1 MYKCPT
7 CTMHHAPCHMNHAPS
22 AHHAS
27 CLHAPCP
34 MHPNAPRVHM
44 STLLQCTIAI
54 LPHATVHY
62 CINAPSLP
70 TCHPAHVVPLPRT
83 YCPHAPCTRPPCL
96 HASRPMHTCPV
107 HRPLMPHVGGSGN
120 KAPTDR
126 QLKKSRGTLSKRSYK
141 EKQKLTRHAIAKD
154 NENMEY
160 QPQPTQALFFQC
172 GQTTTS

>member
-1 MYKCPT
+1 
-7 CTMHHAPCHMNHAPS
+7 MHHAPCHMNHAPS

-34 MHPNAPRVHM
+34 LHPNAPRVNM
-44 STLLQCTIAI
+44 STLHRAQ
-54 LPHATVHY
+54 LPYCRMVATLATVHY

-70 TCHPAHVVPLPRT
+70 TCPPVHFVPLPRT

-126 QLKKSRGTLSKRSYK
+126 QLKKSRGTL
-141 EKQKLTRHAIAKD
+141 EKQKLTRHAIAKRTTKIW
-154 NENMEY
+154 NTNPN
-160 QPQPTQALFFQC
+160 QHKLCFFTVSEQQHRAC
-172 GQTTTS
+172 HFNQI